1 MKYVSAAVKFTL
13 KNPPK
18 GHIGLRS
25 ENYLIGKNRPID
37 LRRLIFNFVAHAV
50 DFYAETMPEVSNE
63 DIAAQV
69 RAACQD
75 ILQELEVPTV
85 TIKNIVEGKVIE

>member
-25 ENYLIGKNRPID
+25 ENYLIGQRPID
-37 LRRLIFNFVAHAV
+37 LRRLIFNFTAHAV
-50 DFYAETMPEVSNE
+50 DYYAATMPEISNQ
-63 DIAAQV
+63 DIA
-69 RAACQD
+69 CQYPLRRGNRYD
-75 ILQELEVPTV
+75 RSSVP
-85 TIKNIVEGKVIE
+85 